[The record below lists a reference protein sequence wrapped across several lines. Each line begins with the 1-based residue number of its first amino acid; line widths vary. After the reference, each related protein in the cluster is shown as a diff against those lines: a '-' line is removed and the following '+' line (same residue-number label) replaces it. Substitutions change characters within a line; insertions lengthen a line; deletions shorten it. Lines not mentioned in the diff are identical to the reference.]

1 MYGNKHSR
9 LFVAMSLAAPL
20 FLFGCGGS
28 SGGGESVDSGDP
40 SGENND
46 GSLITNPDPAPAPE
60 GVDFAVLAEQ
70 SATESCAALDAVVA
84 IHDQNGNLL
93 RTTAP
98 EHNGSVNLGNLE
110 PSHQVTVFDE
120 TAVAVR
126 AVSVKAAMLPDQITW
141 TLTPY
146 DGNDYD
152 GNVGDC
158 VSSDALDVPS
168 FEAVATNAGDFS
180 SVGVGPTAKFLS
192 SLAATSDR
200 ATMMADEPY
209 RLMATGYSAEDAT
222 GNQRLEAY
230 GLTDVIAPADG
241 STVNVRIDTPTT
253 PVAISLAPTTSFIT
267 SSWIGPDKPYLY
279 DLESIAFGY
288 GDYGDAQDFP
298 TLNLNTVEPNSGKLH
313 IAHSHSDYGDAD
325 TASELIVEEL
335 ANSGA
340 IELSSPDLSAL
351 TNVNYSAGEISY
363 EFTGQLRG
371 GEEVKKVTLML
382 TGRNGSQK
390 QFYHTVMTDNASGF
404 HRLPDL
410 GELIEGEVSEV
421 QSAGVNLT
429 ITSLENSVF
438 LYTLGSNG
446 GISGIAEI
454 PETLDFE
461 DVVGP
466 YRLITNVFLNY

>member
-28 SGGGESVDSGDP
+28 SSGGESVDSGNP
-40 SGENND
+40 SGDNND
-46 GSLITNPDPAPAPE
+46 GGLITNPGPGPSPE

-70 SATESCAALDAVVA
+70 SATESCAALDVVVA

-98 EHNGSVNLGNLE
+98 AQDGSVSLGALE

-126 AVSVKAAMLPDQITW
+126 AVSVKAAMLPGQITW

-146 DGNDYD
+146 NGNDYD
-152 GNVGDC
+152 GNIGDC
-158 VSSDALDVPS
+158 ISNDALDGPS
-168 FEAVATNAGDFS
+168 FEAVAINADEFS

-192 SLAATSDR
+192 ALGATPDR

-253 PVAISLAPTTSFIT
+253 PVAISLAPTTSYIA
-267 SSWIGPDKPYLY
+267 SSWIGPDNVYLY
-279 DLESIAFGY
+279 DLESLYLGE
-288 GDYGDAQDFP
+288 GDASEIR
-298 TLNLNTVEPNSGKLH
+298 TLNTVEPNIGKLH
-313 IAHSHSDYGDAD
+313 ITHSHSDYETFGSA
-325 TASELIVEEL
+325 TEVIVEEF

-371 GEEVKKVTLML
+371 GEEVKKVQLMV
-382 TGRNGSQK
+382 TGRNGNKK
-390 QFYHTVMTDNASGF
+390 QFYHTVVTDNASGA

-421 QSAGVNLT
+421 QYAGVNLT
-429 ITSLENSVF
+429 ITSLDNSVF
-438 LYTLGSNG
+438 LYTFGSNG
-446 GISGIAEI
+446 GILGIAEI
-454 PETLDFE
+454 PEALDFE
-461 DVVGP
+461 EVVGP
-466 YRLITNVFLNY
+466 YRLITNVFLDY